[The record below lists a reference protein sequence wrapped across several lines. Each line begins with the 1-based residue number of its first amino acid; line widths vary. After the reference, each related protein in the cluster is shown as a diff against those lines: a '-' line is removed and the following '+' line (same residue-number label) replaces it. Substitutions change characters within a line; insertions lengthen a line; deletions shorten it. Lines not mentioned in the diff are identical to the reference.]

1 MLAHHLLTTYQVME
15 ELIALRLT
23 LPDGD
28 NHNDQIISHANRLKR
43 DVLLAGMFD
52 KDKGPFD

>member
-1 MLAHHLLTTYQVME
+1 ME